1 MTYTEAFKSKMVQR
15 LLGPPAVSQCE
26 LSRRTGVPQGTLSDW
41 LREATVKDVSKKKR
55 VVPRKEHIDTPKVH
69 SAEDK
74 LRIVTEAAKL
84 SEEELGEFLRREGL
98 HSTTLD
104 DWRQEA
110 LAGLR
115 PAPQQPGRS
124 GDAKRI
130 KELERQLQRKDK
142 ALAEAAALLILQKK
156 VQALWAV
163 ADDDTA
169 PESDE

>member
-15 LLGPPAVSQCE
+15 LLRPPTVSQGE
-26 LSRRTGVPQGTLSDW
+26 LSRRTGVPQATLSDW

-55 VVPRKEHIDTPKVH
+55 VLPAKELSDAPKVH
-69 SAEDK
+69 SAEEK
-74 LRIVTEAAKL
+74 LRVLNEAANL
-84 SEEELGEFLRREGL
+84 SEQELGEFLRRDGL
-98 HSTTLD
+98 NSTSLD

-163 ADDDTA
+163 ADDDTP